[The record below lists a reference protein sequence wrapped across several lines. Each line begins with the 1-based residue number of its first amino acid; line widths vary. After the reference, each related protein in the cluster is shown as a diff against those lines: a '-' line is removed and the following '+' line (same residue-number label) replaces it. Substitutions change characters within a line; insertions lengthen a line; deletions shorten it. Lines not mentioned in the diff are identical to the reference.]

1 MSAPSVHGPAE
12 LRRRREEA
20 AASGQGV
27 ELGRVLREW
36 LRLSRRIDSLRG
48 FRVNGQRPQD
58 EQQRAEVAE
67 RLESCELA
75 LAGVEAKLLTVNA
88 LAACESL
95 RDLGLLK

>member
-1 MSAPSVHGPAE
+1 
-12 LRRRREEA
+12 
-20 AASGQGV
+20 
-27 ELGRVLREW
+27 
-36 LRLSRRIDSLRG
+36 
-48 FRVNGQRPQD
+48 
-58 EQQRAEVAE
+58 VAE